1 MSDLGFQLP
10 AVIGVLAA
18 LSRLPGLLRNPH
30 DPLLRAVVAFLL
42 TTSGAFF
49 LGAVPMLA
57 EVNAITGVPNLA
69 APLVHAMLMASSGTG
84 IVLII
89 NWRGGPPATIRRA
102 TRRAL
107 GSYGAVGLAQFG
119 LFLLGDAP
127 VERLRDLETHY
138 ATTPYIREMTL
149 LHLAAHTAAALVM
162 YSLCR
167 RWLREVT
174 GELRVGLALMVI
186 GQWFTVG
193 HAVCTLVAVGARFA
207 GTDWDFLSTQVARPL
222 LRAGSSLVICGFVLP
237 LLVQRLAG
245 PWRDWSGYRR
255 LGPLARLL
263 AGLTPAT
270 TTVRMP
276 LFSCLGVRRLQ
287 RESSIHD
294 GLLTLNP
301 YFDLALRAGALD
313 AALTG
318 GADAEEAA
326 AVADAAMVT
335 AAVRALRADPERCVI
350 AHTRALQDDPG
361 GCRDLV
367 RTSRALSRLP
377 VAASPGPCVGGG
389 PGADGRT
396 ARPTGSPISRG
407 GGPRP

>member
-10 AVIGVLAA
+10 AVIGFLAA
-18 LSRLPGLLRNPH
+18 LGRLPGLLRNPH

-57 EVNAITGVPNLA
+57 KVNAATGVPNFA
-69 APLVHAMLMASSGTG
+69 VPLGHAMLMASSGTG

-89 NWRGGPPATIRRA
+89 NWRGGPPESIRRA
-102 TRRAL
+102 THRAL
-107 GSYGAVGLAQFG
+107 GCYGAVGLALVG
-119 LFLLGDAP
+119 LFLLGEAP
-127 VERLRDLETHY
+127 VERLRDFDTHY
-138 ATTPYIREMTL
+138 ATTPYLREMTL
-149 LHLAAHTAAALVM
+149 LLLAAHTAAALVM

-174 GELRVGLALMVI
+174 GELRVGLALMVT
-186 GQWFTVG
+186 GHWCTVG
-193 HAVCTLVAVGARFA
+193 HAVCTFAAVAARWA
-207 GTDWDFLSTQVARPL
+207 GTDCDFLSTHAARPL
-222 LRAGSSLVICGFVLP
+222 GRAASSLVICGFVLP
-237 LLVQRLAG
+237 LLVQRFAG

-263 AGLTPAT
+263 TGLTPAT

-287 RESSIHD
+287 RESNIHD

-301 YFDLALRAGALD
+301 YFDLALRAAALD
-313 AALTG
+313 AALAG
-318 GADAEEAA
+318 GADAGDAA

-377 VAASPGPCVGGG
+377 AAARPGLRVGGG
-389 PGADGRT
+389 PA
-396 ARPTGSPISRG
+396 AG
-407 GGPRP
+407 GCTP